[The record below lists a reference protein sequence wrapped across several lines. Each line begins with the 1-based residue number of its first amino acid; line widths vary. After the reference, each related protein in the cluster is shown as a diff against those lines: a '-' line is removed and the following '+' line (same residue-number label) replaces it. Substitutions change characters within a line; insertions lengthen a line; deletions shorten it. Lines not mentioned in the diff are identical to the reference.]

1 MIMVDE
7 IDDGMENQVYK
18 VVEIVG
24 TSSESVSNA
33 IDNAI
38 ARASETVDNIG
49 WFEVMEQRGRV
60 EDNEVA
66 EFQVKI
72 KVGFRLED

>member
-1 MIMVDE
+1 MVDE